1 MQRKKNKSS
10 VNIGQDLYNNF
21 KSIFSST
28 GDKDVS
34 STFQEIILDRA
45 AKIFAKTEIGYTISL
60 YADPTFYLN
69 LAS

>member
-45 AKIFAKTEIGYTISL
+45 AKIFTNNRNWL
-60 YADPTFYLN
+60 YDITLC
-69 LAS
+69 

>member
-45 AKIFAKTEIGYTISL
+45 AKIFANNRNWL
-60 YADPTFYLN
+60 YDITLC
-69 LAS
+69 